1 MQSKIKTVV
10 MVSLLAALGGCAGTA
25 VEEGPARLTYTW
37 DAEDRATRLAF
48 HETHHS
54 CTQREQSVP
63 AYEACM
69 INNGFA
75 RADY

>member
-1 MQSKIKTVV
+1 MQSKMRTVM
-10 MVSLLAALGGCAGTA
+10 MVSLLAAMGGCAGTT
-25 VEEGPARLTYTW
+25 VDEGPARLTYTW

-48 HETHHS
+48 HETHQA
-54 CTQREQSVP
+54 CTRAEQSVP

-69 INNGFA
+69 IRNGFA

>member
-1 MQSKIKTVV
+1 MQTKIRTVA
-10 MVSLLAALGGCAGTA
+10 MAGLLTAVCGCAGTT
-25 VEEGPARLTYTW
+25 VDDGPARLTYTW

-48 HETHHS
+48 HETHQA
-54 CTQREQSVP
+54 CAKEEKIP

-69 INNGFA
+69 IRNGFA

>member
-1 MQSKIKTVV
+1 MKTNIRTVV
-10 MVSLLAALGGCAGTA
+10 LVSLLAALGGCAGA
-25 VEEGPARLTYTW
+25 GMEESPARLTYTW

-48 HETHHS
+48 HETHS
-54 CTQREQSVP
+54 TCTQREQSVP

-69 INNGFA
+69 IRNGFA